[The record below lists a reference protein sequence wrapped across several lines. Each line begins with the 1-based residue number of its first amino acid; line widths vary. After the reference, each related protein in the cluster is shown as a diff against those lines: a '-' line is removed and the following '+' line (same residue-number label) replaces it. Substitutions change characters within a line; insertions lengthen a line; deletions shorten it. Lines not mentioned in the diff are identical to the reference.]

1 MTTALSLIALFSVTY
16 VLVGIIV
23 LALYCLMVAPPFEN
37 PTEEQFEDACL
48 AGCAW
53 PLLIVVL
60 IYQAV
65 RGFLQGVRGGL
76 YRHLFNKSTR
86 N

>member
-1 MTTALSLIALFSVTY
+1 MSDALILIAILAGAY
-16 VLVGIIV
+16 ILVGALV
-23 LALYCLMVAPPFEN
+23 LALYCLVVSPPFEN

-48 AGCAW
+48 AGCIW
-53 PLLIVVL
+53 PLLIVVM